1 MNGEK
6 SVKLAIIPVFNN
18 DIFFIVRH
26 YTIRAYNPSTRLRKI
41 QPPYCAETD
50 VYDNIAPMKT
60 ILLITSK
67 ESSVFRAIA
76 ESISIYSKKQ
86 GWAMHIITS
95 GNVDEA
101 IRTANSW
108 NADGG
113 IVYTAKPNGLRCL
126 NEKWPMPT
134 VMISPSETTSAM
146 FTVAHDSYTTG
157 NLAAHTLTKLGLD
170 NFAFVADVPFLP
182 WAEKRLE
189 TYRRTLSEYGRNVHV
204 FQGGNLAD
212 WLLKLPKGCGLFA
225 ANDMTAEK
233 VVAAA
238 KIADIEVPHDL
249 AVLGCDD
256 DVRICEHSETTISSI
271 RPDYPKGGMLAVQ
284 MLADAMEGRN
294 TERIRMFGDIGVT
307 HRASTRL
314 TTYKSP
320 DVSSALEYIR
330 LNAFSGISASDV
342 ISRMKGS
349 RRSAENMFRAATG
362 HSILEE
368 IQSVRLN
375 EVKRL
380 LANPL
385 IKIGAIAAQTG
396 YRSENFLVRLFKRET
411 GMTPSQWR
419 NSH

>member
-1 MNGEK
+1 MH
-6 SVKLAIIPVFNN
+6 V
-18 DIFFIVRH
+18 
-26 YTIRAYNPSTRLRKI
+26 
-41 QPPYCAETD
+41 
-50 VYDNIAPMKT
+50 
-60 ILLITSK
+60 ITS
-67 ESSVFRAIA
+67 RNAA
-76 ESISIYSKKQ
+76 
-86 GWAMHIITS
+86 
-95 GNVDEA
+95 EA

-108 NADGG
+108 SADGG

-126 NEKWPMPT
+126 DEKWPMPT

-146 FTVAHDSYTTG
+146 LTVSHDSYATG
-157 NLAAHTLTKLGLD
+157 KLAAHTLTKLGLD

-189 TYRRTLSEYGRNVHV
+189 TYRWVLSEYGRNVHT
-204 FQGGNLAD
+204 FQGGDLAA

-238 KIADIEVPHDL
+238 KIAGIEVPHDL

-294 TERIRMFGDIGVT
+294 TETIRMFGDIGVI

-314 TTYKSP
+314 TSYRSP

-330 LNAFSGISASDV
+330 LNAFSGISALDV
-342 ISRMKGS
+342 VSRMKGS
-349 RRSAENMFRAATG
+349 RRTAENMFRAATG

-368 IQSVRLN
+368 IQAVRLN

-385 IKIGAIAAQTG
+385 MKIGAIAAQTG
-396 YRSENFLVRLFKRET
+396 YRSENFLTRLFRRET

-419 NSH
+419 KSRQTSGQKPESLK